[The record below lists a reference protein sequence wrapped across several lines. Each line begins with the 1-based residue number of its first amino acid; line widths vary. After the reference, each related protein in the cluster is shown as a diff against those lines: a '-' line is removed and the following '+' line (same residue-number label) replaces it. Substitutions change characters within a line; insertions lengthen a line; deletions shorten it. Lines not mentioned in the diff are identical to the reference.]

1 MTSYFHRTAI
11 ARTGE
16 PDAPTNFNGLIMIVN
31 DVAGLSCSRLQ
42 RFSITGIPFDN
53 RILCELK

>member
-1 MTSYFHRTAI
+1 MTSYFHSTAI
-11 ARTGE
+11 ARIGE

-42 RFSITGIPFDN
+42 KVSDN
-53 RILCELK
+53 GYTF

>member
-1 MTSYFHRTAI
+1 MTSYFHSTAI
-11 ARTGE
+11 ARIGE

-31 DVAGLSCSRLQ
+31 DVAGLSSSRLQ
-42 RFSITGIPFDN
+42 KFSIMGIPFDN